1 MQLNGEQ
8 TSQSQNRKLTFQD
21 TICMV
26 IVETANLKIASYG
39 RQHDCFHS
47 FHCNIGQGLTA
58 NKTCDATI
66 SKHDGIIPDEMK
78 TENCTHI
85 FIDKPKVFTSLSLRE
100 SNKIVR
106 RVASNKNTFNWPS
119 CFITKA
125 LPNVFFF

>member
-26 IVETANLKIASYG
+26 IVEMANLKIASYG

-58 NKTCDATI
+58 NKTCASI
-66 SKHDGIIPDEMK
+66 SKHDAGEPDEMK
-78 TENCTHI
+78 TEYGTHI
-85 FIDKPKVFTSLSLRE
+85 YIDKPKVFTSISKGIKQK
-100 SNKIVR
+100 S
-106 RVASNKNTFNWPS
+106 
-119 CFITKA
+119 
-125 LPNVFFF
+125 